1 MSFDF
6 DLNIYNYNTQEL
18 ETFLGLRE
26 NYNLN
31 DIKDKHDSIY
41 NAISKSSD
49 YENDRKTQVYDFLNS
64 AKNKLI
70 RDLSKD
76 NSGFVEDYEKL
87 LIPTDEIN
95 VINQTSAVFA
105 GNNFTLNKETT
116 SFNNSIN
123 KNEYL
128 NPVETYP
135 TNVARSLLNNLKR
148 KTITQTLILHSL
160 YREDHANTTS
170 SDFSIIL
177 PQTFKNV
184 LSLRLSSIHL
194 PELIYNITNINA
206 SNVFYLQE
214 TNISYIPVIDSSFIE
229 IVVPEG
235 SYSSG
240 EFYNAL
246 KVAINTT
253 MDLFDTS
260 KNRYDVS
267 INTYNQQ
274 ITISNKYNNFNMYF
288 LKDPLFGS
296 YKPNDKHKYV
306 HDKITQTIH
315 KKIGWT
321 MGYRSTSYI
330 GKKTYTTEGMF
341 NANANEYLYFI
352 LNDFNNSQSQNIIGM
367 FSQSMISNNILAV
380 IPLSKNNT
388 TNIYTDKCSDII
400 EKKREY
406 FGPVKIQKFKVQL
419 LNQHGDL
426 INLHNMDFSFS
437 IDLEMGYDW

>member
-6 DLNIYNYNTQEL
+6 DLNIYNYNTEEL
-18 ETFLGLRE
+18 ETFLGLGK
-26 NYNLN
+26 NYSLD
-31 DIKDKHDSIY
+31 DIKDKHDNIY
-41 NAISKSSD
+41 FAISKSSYYSD
-49 YENDRKTQVYDFLNS
+49 DKKTQVYDFLNS

-76 NSGFVEDYEKL
+76 NQGFVEDYNQL
-87 LIPTDEIN
+87 LIPTEEN
-95 VINQTSAVFA
+95 KVINQTTALFA

-116 SFNNSIN
+116 SLNNSIN

-148 KTITQTLILHSL
+148 KTIIQTLVLHSL

-194 PELIYNITNINA
+194 PELIYNITHENA
-206 SNVFYLQE
+206 SNIFYVQE
-214 TNISYIPVIDSSFIE
+214 TNIKAVTSSFFE
-229 IVVPEG
+229 ILIPEG
-235 SYSSG
+235 SYNSSD
-240 EFYNAL
+240 FSIIL
-246 KVAINTT
+246 KSVINTT
-253 MDLFDTS
+253 MDVFDTS

-267 INTYNQQ
+267 INTYSQQ

-288 LKDPLFGS
+288 LKEPLFNNT
-296 YKPNDKHKYV
+296 NDKNKYV
-306 HDKITQTIH
+306 HDKITQTIY

-321 MGYRSTSYI
+321 MGFRKASYV
-330 GKKTYTTEGMF
+330 GGKTYITEGMF
-341 NANANEYLYFI
+341 NANSTEYLYFT
-352 LNDFNNSQSQNIIGM
+352 LNDFNNSQSQNIIGL
-367 FSQSMISNNILAV
+367 FSQSMISNNVLAV
-380 IPLSKNNT
+380 IPLSRNNT
-388 TNIYTDKCSDII
+388 YTEHCSDII

-426 INLHNMDFSFS
+426 VNLHNMDFSFS

>member
-1 MSFDF
+1 MGLDF
-6 DLNIYNYNTQEL
+6 DLNIYNYNTEEL
-18 ETFLGLRE
+18 ETFLGLGQ
-26 NYNLN
+26 NYNFN

-41 NAISKSSD
+41 IAISKSND
-49 YENDRKTQVYDFLNS
+49 YDDDKKTQVYDFLNS

-76 NSGFVEDYEKL
+76 NSGFDENYEQL
-87 LIPTDEIN
+87 LIPTDEN
-95 VINQTSAVFA
+95 KVINQTSAVFA

-116 SFNNSIN
+116 SLNNSIN

-148 KTITQTLILHSL
+148 KTIIQTLILHSL

-170 SDFSIIL
+170 SEFSIIL

-194 PELIYNITNINA
+194 PELIYNITHENA
-206 SNVFYLQE
+206 SNVFYVHE
-214 TNISYIPVIDSSFIE
+214 TNITSFDSSFIE
-229 IVVPEG
+229 ILVPEG
-235 SYSSG
+235 SYTPL
-240 EFYNAL
+240 EFTNVL
-246 KVAINTT
+246 KAVINTT
-253 MDLFDTS
+253 MDVFDAS

-274 ITISNKYNNFNMYF
+274 ITISNRYNIFNMYF
-288 LKDPLFGS
+288 LKDPLFPND
-296 YKPNDKHKYV
+296 KDNDKHKYV
-306 HDKITQTIH
+306 HDKITQAIN

-321 MGYRSTSYI
+321 MGFRNKSYI
-330 GKKTYTTEGMF
+330 GKKTYITEGMF
-341 NANANEYLYFI
+341 NANSTEYLYFI
-352 LNDFNNSQSQNIIGM
+352 LNDFNNSQSQNIIGL

-380 IPLSKNNT
+380 IPLSKNNSCT
-388 TNIYTDKCSDII
+388 EHCSDII

-426 INLHNMDFSFS
+426 VNLHNMDFSFS

>member
-1 MSFDF
+1 MSLDF
-6 DLNIYNYNTQEL
+6 DLNIYNYNTEEL
-18 ETFLGLRE
+18 ETFLGLGK
-26 NYNLN
+26 NYTSD
-31 DIKDKHDSIY
+31 DIKDKHDNIY
-41 NAISKSSD
+41 FAISKSSYYTD
-49 YENDRKTQVYDFLNS
+49 DKKTQVYDFLNS

-76 NSGFVEDYEKL
+76 NSGFDENYEKL
-87 LIPTDEIN
+87 LIPTDESK

-116 SFNNSIN
+116 SLNNSIN

-148 KTITQTLILHSL
+148 KTIIQTLILHSM

-170 SDFSIIL
+170 TDFSIIL

-194 PELIYNITNINA
+194 PELIYNITHENA
-206 SNVFYLQE
+206 SNVFYINE
-214 TNISYIPVIDSSFIE
+214 TNITSIPVIDSSFVE
-229 IVVPEG
+229 IIVPEG
-235 SYSSG
+235 SYNPL
-240 EFYNAL
+240 EFTNVL
-246 KVAINTT
+246 KAVINTT
-253 MDLFDTS
+253 MDVFDAS

-267 INTYNQQ
+267 INIYNQQ
-274 ITISNKYNNFNMYF
+274 ITISNRYNIFNMYF
-288 LKDPLFGS
+288 LKDPL
-296 YKPNDKHKYV
+296 YPNDKDNDKHKYV
-306 HDKITQTIH
+306 HDKITQAIN
-315 KKIGWT
+315 KKIGWI
-321 MGYRSTSYI
+321 MGFRKASYI
-330 GKKTYTTEGMF
+330 GKKTYITEGMF
-341 NANANEYLYFI
+341 NANSTEYLYFI

-388 TNIYTDKCSDII
+388 YTEHCSDII

-426 INLHNMDFSFS
+426 VNLHNMDFSFS

>member
-26 NYNLN
+26 NYNLD
-31 DIKDKHDSIY
+31 DIKKKHDSIY
-41 NAISKSSD
+41 NAISKTND
-49 YENDRKTQVYDFLNS
+49 YGDDKKIQIYDFLNS

-76 NSGFVEDYEKL
+76 NSGFVEDYEQL
-87 LIPTDEIN
+87 LIPTDESK
-95 VINQTSAVFA
+95 VINQTTAVFA

-148 KTITQTLILHSL
+148 KTIIQTLILHSL

-194 PELIYNITNINA
+194 PELIYNITDANK
-206 SNVFYLQE
+206 SNVFYIHE
-214 TNISYIPVIDSSFIE
+214 SNISSVDSSFVE
-229 IVVPEG
+229 IIVPEG
-235 SYSSG
+235 SYSSI
-240 EFYNAL
+240 EFSNAL
-246 KVAINTT
+246 NNAINTT
-253 MDLFDTS
+253 MDPFDAS

-274 ITISNKYNNFNMYF
+274 ISISNKYNIFNMYF

-296 YKPNDKHKYV
+296 YNPNDKDKFV
-306 HDKITQTIH
+306 HDKITQTIY

-321 MGYRSTSYI
+321 IGYRNTSYI

-341 NANANEYLYFI
+341 NANSSEYLYFI

-380 IPLSKNNT
+380 IPLSKNNP
-388 TNIYTDKCSDII
+388 TNIYTEKCSDII

>member
-1 MSFDF
+1 MSSDF

-18 ETFLGLRE
+18 EKFLGLRE
-26 NYNLN
+26 NYNLS
-31 DIKDKHDSIY
+31 DIKEKHDNIY
-41 NAISKSSD
+41 IAVSKSSD
-49 YENDRKTQVYDFLNS
+49 YDNDKKIQVYDFLNS

-76 NSGFVEDYEKL
+76 NSGFIEDYEQL
-87 LIPTDEIN
+87 LIPTEEGK
-95 VINQTSAVFA
+95 VINQTTAVFA

-148 KTITQTLILHSL
+148 KTIIQTLILHSL

-194 PELIYNITNINA
+194 PELIYNITHANA
-206 SNVFYLQE
+206 SNVFYIHESDIGL
-214 TNISYIPVIDSSFIE
+214 IDSSFVE
-229 IVVPEG
+229 IVIPEG
-235 SYSSG
+235 SYSPA
-240 EFYNAL
+240 EFTNNL
-246 KVAINTT
+246 KATINTT
-253 MDLFDTS
+253 MDPFDAS
-260 KNRYDVS
+260 KNRYDVT

-274 ITISNKYNNFNMYF
+274 ITISNIYNNFNMYF

-296 YKPNDKHKYV
+296 YNPNDKDKYV
-306 HDKITQTIH
+306 HDKITQAIH

-321 MGYRSTSYI
+321 MGYRNTSYI
-330 GKKTYTTEGMF
+330 DKKTYTTEGMF
-341 NANANEYLYFI
+341 NTNSSEYLYFI
-352 LNDFNNSQSQNIIGM
+352 LNDFNNSQSQNIIGL

-388 TNIYTDKCSDII
+388 TNIYTEKCSDII

-406 FGPVKIQKFKVQL
+406 FGPVKIQKIKVQL

-426 INLHNMDFSFS
+426 INLNNMDFSFS
-437 IDLEMGYDW
+437 IDLEIGYDW